1 MSKRKKQQYVQ
12 TAPKKQGGSFLFNF
26 ILFLGFVFA
35 VSAVGIF
42 ISGYSNFQTQWD
54 QTEWTVATA
63 QAMEVTDSQVNGIT
77 VYEVEY
83 QYEAGDTTYTGTA
96 QRTSNDLKAGDS
108 LTIKYNPDSPDASTA
123 DLTVDMAFIIQAS
136 ISAVLAV
143 IFLYGPSLYKKK
155 KEGGPVRR
163 LPLR

>member
-1 MSKRKKQQYVQ
+1 MKQKKTHSQPQ
-12 TAPKKQGGSFLFNF
+12 AKSSGFLFNF

-63 QAMEVTDSQVNGIT
+63 QVVEVTDSQVNGTT

>member
-1 MSKRKKQQYVQ
+1 M
-12 TAPKKQGGSFLFNF
+12 L
-26 ILFLGFVFA
+26 
-35 VSAVGIF
+35 
-42 ISGYSNFQTQWD
+42 
-54 QTEWTVATA
+54 
-63 QAMEVTDSQVNGIT
+63 EVTDSQVNGTT

-123 DLTVDMAFIIQAS
+123 NLTVDMAFIIQAS

-143 IFLYGPSLYKKK
+143 IFLYAPSLYKKK